1 VEKPDRMTPLGLPRR
16 RWKNNIKMELRQMES
31 EGMDWIY
38 LARDRD
44 MWRVIVSEV
53 TKISVP

>member
-1 VEKPDRMTPLGLPRR
+1 
-16 RWKNNIKMELRQMES
+16 MES